1 MLGKRSSRNSSFVCE
16 SIKPCSLFSCKCI
29 VVKPMNYN
37 RAYLSLMQAW
47 CSIHDMQKSW
57 YILVLYSSQTMT
69 RFASFKIVFLCSG
82 VMFSFKIEEDEV
94 MVFLFWV
101 QFNFKCIGL
110 RFRLIW
116 RALSLIE
123 FSLNLFSLA
132 HSSFKR
138 KTKIST
144 WKKQMSIYLY
154 MSILNKI
161 FLDIWSWCI
170 LWCKSAVV
178 SDKAVQC
185 SKG

>member
-1 MLGKRSSRNSSFVCE
+1 MVGKRSSRNSSFVCE
-16 SIKPCSLFSCKCI
+16 SIKPSCLFSCKCI

-37 RAYLSLMQAW
+37 GAYLSLMQAW

-57 YILVLYSSQTMT
+57 DILVLYSSQTMT
-69 RFASFKIVFLCSG
+69 HFASFKIVFLCSG

-132 HSSFKR
+132 HSSFNDKLR
-138 KTKIST
+138 FLPEKSKC
-144 WKKQMSIYLY
+144 QSIYICLY
-154 MSILNKI
+154 WTKYSLMMHSN
-161 FLDIWSWCI
+161 IWSWFI
-170 LWCKSAVV
+170 LWCKV
-178 SDKAVQC
+178 SCGVR
-185 SKG
+185 

>member
-1 MLGKRSSRNSSFVCE
+1 MVGKRSSRNSSFVCE
-16 SIKPCSLFSCKCI
+16 SIKPCCLFSCKCI

-57 YILVLYSSQTMT
+57 DILVLYSSQTMT
-69 RFASFKIVFLCSG
+69 HFASFKIVFLCSG

-138 KTKIST
+138 QTKIST

-161 FLDIWSWCI
+161 FLDD
-170 LWCKSAVV
+170 A
-178 SDKAVQC
+178 Q
-185 SKG
+185 

>member
-1 MLGKRSSRNSSFVCE
+1 
-16 SIKPCSLFSCKCI
+16 
-29 VVKPMNYN
+29 
-37 RAYLSLMQAW
+37 
-47 CSIHDMQKSW
+47 
-57 YILVLYSSQTMT
+57 
-69 RFASFKIVFLCSG
+69 
-82 VMFSFKIEEDEV
+82 MFSFKIEEDEI

-138 KTKIST
+138 QTKIST

-161 FLDIWSWCI
+161 FLDDAQYYLELVYI
-170 LWCKSAVV
+170 VV
-178 SDKAVQC
+178 
-185 SKG
+185 

>member
-1 MLGKRSSRNSSFVCE
+1 
-16 SIKPCSLFSCKCI
+16 
-29 VVKPMNYN
+29 MNYN

-57 YILVLYSSQTMT
+57 DILALYSSQTMT
-69 RFASFKIVFLCSG
+69 RFASFKIVFLCSA

-101 QFNFKCIGL
+101 QFNIKCIGL

-123 FSLNLFSLA
+123 FSLNLFSVA

-138 KTKIST
+138 QTNIST
-144 WKKQMSIYLY
+144 RKKQMSIYLY
-154 MSILNKI
+154 MSKQNIPWWRTII
-161 FLDIWSWCI
+161 FEVGIYCGV
-170 LWCKSAVV
+170 KSAVV